1 MNLTQIKLI
10 LFLGFLPNLAWS
22 APASGQPMPT
32 SPIGQQAAAP
42 ATRRIGVIKAIN
54 GNSITLTPLPPD
66 TSAETS
72 VTVTDTTRILRIAP
86 GEKDLK
92 NAATLQLQDL
102 QVGDHILVGGKPADD
117 GKSMNAASVVVM
129 KATDVQAKQQKDQ
142 QDWQKRGTGGIV
154 CAVDTSGGTVTISPA
169 GSCKTKT
176 TTVQT
181 SKTTVFRRYA
191 LDSVK
196 FDDAKP
202 STLPEIHVGDQLR
215 ARGDRSPDG
224 AHVTAEEIVTGTFR
238 NIAGIVNAV
247 DASSATLTVQD
258 LLSKKPV
265 QIKVSSDSQ
274 LHQLPAEMAQR
285 VAMRLKAS
293 VMSATA
299 GGSGGSA
306 GGSSNGAYTGAGA
319 SAGQQSA
326 GQGGAAA
333 GGPPSGG
340 TSGGMAGGMR
350 QGGPPDLNQM
360 LARTPVTTLADVHKG
375 DAVII
380 LATEG
385 SPTTAST
392 AITLVSGVE
401 PILRAAPSGSQAM
414 MLSAWTLGGPSGDAG
429 SQ

>member
-1 MNLTQIKLI
+1 MDLMKVKLI
-10 LFLGFLPNLAWS
+10 LFLCLLPNLAWP
-22 APASGQPMPT
+22 APASGQPLANSLIEP
-32 SPIGQQAAAP
+32 QAAAP

-54 GNSITLTPLPPD
+54 GNSITLAPLPPD
-66 TSAETS
+66 TGAEAS
-72 VTVTDTTRILRIAP
+72 ITVTDTTRILRIAP

-224 AHVTAEEIVTGTFR
+224 VQVTAEEIVTGAFR

-285 VAMRLKAS
+285 VAMRLK
-293 VMSATA
+293 VSAMGTTA
-299 GGSGGSA
+299 GGPA

-319 SAGQQSA
+319 SAAGQQSA

>member
-1 MNLTQIKLI
+1 MNLTQIKLV
-10 LFLGFLPNLAWS
+10 LFLSLVPNLAWS
-22 APASGQPMPT
+22 VPASAHPIAS
-32 SPIGQQAAAP
+32 SPVAPQTGTQAQAA
-42 ATRRIGVIKAIN
+42 RRIGVIKAIN
-54 GNSITLTPLPPD
+54 GNSITLTALPSG
-66 TSAETS
+66 TGAEAS
-72 VTVTDTTRILRIAP
+72 ITVTPATRILRIEP
-86 GEKDLK
+86 GAKDLK

-117 GKSMNAASVVVM
+117 GKSINAASVVVM
-129 KATDVQAKQQKDQ
+129 KASDVQATQQKEQ

-154 CAVDTSGGTVTISPA
+154 CAVDPSSGSITISA
-169 GSCKTKT
+169 SGSCKTKT

-181 SKTTVFRRYA
+181 SKATAFRRYA

-202 STLPEIHVGDQLR
+202 STLAEIHVGDQLR

-224 AHVTAEEIVTGTFR
+224 GQVTADEIVSGTFR
-238 NIAGIVNAV
+238 NIAGIVSVV
-247 DASSATLTVQD
+247 DAGASTLTVQD

-265 QIKVSSDSQ
+265 QIKVTSDSQ
-274 LHQLPAEMAQR
+274 LHQLPPEMAQR

-293 VMSATA
+293 AMGATA
-299 GGSGGSA
+299 GASGGSA
-306 GGSSNGAYTGAGA
+306 GGSSNGAYSG
-319 SAGQQSA
+319 GQQSA
-326 GQGGAAA
+326 WHGGSTA
-333 GGPPSGG
+333 GGSSSGG
-340 TSGGMAGGMR
+340 TGGAMAGGMR
-350 QGGPPDLNQM
+350 QGGAPDLNQM

-385 SPTTAST
+385 SPASPST

-414 MLSAWTLGGPSGDAG
+414 MLSAWTLGGPTGDAG

>member
-10 LFLGFLPNLAWS
+10 LFLGLLPNLAWS
-22 APASGQPMPT
+22 APASGQPMLT
-32 SPIGQQAAAP
+32 SPIGQQTAASA
-42 ATRRIGVIKAIN
+42 ATRRIGIIKAIN

-66 TSAETS
+66 TGAEAS
-72 VTVTDTTRILRIAP
+72 ITVTDTTRILRIAP

-117 GKSMNAASVVVM
+117 GKSINAASVVVM
-129 KATDVQAKQQKDQ
+129 KATDVQAKQQKEQ

-154 CAVDTSGGTVTISPA
+154 CAVDPSSGTVTISA

-202 STLPEIHVGDQLR
+202 STLAEIHIGDQLR
-215 ARGDRSPDG
+215 ARGDRTPDG
-224 AHVTAEEIVTGTFR
+224 GQVTADEIVTGTFR
-238 NIAGIVNAV
+238 NIAGIVNSV

-274 LHQLPAEMAQR
+274 LHQLPPEMAQR

-293 VMSATA
+293 AAGAV
-299 GGSGGSA
+299 GGSPGGA
-306 GGSSNGAYTGAGA
+306 GSSPNGGYAG
-319 SAGQQSA
+319 AGQQSA
-326 GQGGAAA
+326 GQGGSPA
-333 GGPPSGG
+333 GGSSSGG
-340 TSGGMAGGMR
+340 TTGGMGGGMR

-385 SPTTAST
+385 SPASAST

-414 MLSAWTLGGPSGDAG
+414 MLSAWTLGGPTGDAG
-429 SQ
+429 NQ